1 MNASTKTETTAD
13 AAAEAQA
20 AKAQAAAA
28 EEAAAEAA
36 ADDDDE
42 DDDAALDAL
51 IAAEEAASTTGVKS
65 GAAAVVAAA
74 LGFISLSGSWLGTV
88 AGAWETLSG
97 QVKMS
102 SSSPVATQIKE
113 GYTDGWHATALIGG
127 LFALLALIVGAA
139 VLVKP
144 AFGTPG
150 KPQAAWIK
158 SVSWAG
164 VVLGVIGLLLA
175 IAKYTD
181 IIMGTPGLP
190 SA

>member
-1 MNASTKTETTAD
+1 MNATTKTETTD
-13 AAAEAQA
+13 TA
-20 AKAQAAAA
+20 AKAQAAEA
-28 EEAAAEAA
+28 EEAAAEAT
-36 ADDDDE
+36 ADDDEE
-42 DDDAALDAL
+42 DDEELDAL
-51 IAAEEAASTTGVKS
+51 LDAEEAAASTGVKS

-88 AGAWETLSG
+88 TGAWETLSG

-127 LFALLALIVGAA
+127 LFALLALIVAGA
-139 VLVKP
+139 VLAAP
-144 AFGTPG
+144 AFGAPR
-150 KPQAAWIK
+150 KAQAAWIK

-164 VVLGVIGLLLA
+164 LVLGVIGLLLA

-181 IIMGTPGLP
+181 IILGTPGLP